1 VSGLADG
8 GRVDTVAALKDIL
21 TMILFTASAQHAA
34 VNFAQHTDMAYCA
47 GYPLASYAPFPER
60 PDGSTE
66 QAFWR
71 AVPPLDVALH
81 TEQVLNFL
89 GKLHHGQLGHYERG
103 RFGDPAIAALERRFR
118 DELAAADAWITER
131 NRQPD
136 IRLPYVH
143 LRPSSIPQSINI

>member
-1 VSGLADG
+1 
-8 GRVDTVAALKDIL
+8 
-21 TMILFTASAQHAA
+21 
-34 VNFAQHTDMAYCA
+34 
-47 GYPLASYAPFPER
+47 
-60 PDGSTE
+60 
-66 QAFWR
+66 
-71 AVPPLDVALH
+71 
-81 TEQVLNFL
+81 VLNFL